1 MDVLVVLPTIPSRTV
16 AFNKVIVTGRV
27 YSRVRHS
34 SGSGSGGSGGWVVFV
49 RTCLNLPF

>member
-1 MDVLVVLPTIPSRTV
+1 MPTTVDVLVVLPTIPSRTV

-34 SGSGSGGSGGWVVFV
+34 SSSGSGSRSGS
-49 RTCLNLPF
+49 P